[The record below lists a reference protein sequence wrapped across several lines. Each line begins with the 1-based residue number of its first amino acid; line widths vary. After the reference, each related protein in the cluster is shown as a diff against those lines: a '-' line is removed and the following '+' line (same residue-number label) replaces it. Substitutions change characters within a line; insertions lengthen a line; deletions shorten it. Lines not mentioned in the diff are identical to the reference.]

1 MESLTNV
8 LLEQD
13 DSQVVNPTYKTLIQ
27 KLKDCFTVDMSDNKK
42 VTIAISGIDDYF
54 RNNCPRSERL
64 KDLYEHIERKGLN
77 VAWAEYVSKDIEDL
91 IMIEGPEFLLKHMSV
106 SAKDK
111 LIKYMKKR
119 YL

>member
-1 MESLTNV
+1 ME
-8 LLEQD
+8 
-13 DSQVVNPTYKTLIQ
+13 
-27 KLKDCFTVDMSDNKK
+27 KLNHYFTVDMSHSKK
-42 VTIAISGIDDYF
+42 TKIAIAGIDDYF
-54 RNNCPRSERL
+54 RNTCPRNDRL
-64 KDLYEHIERKGLN
+64 NDLYEHIERKGLN
-77 VAWAEYVSKDIEDL
+77 IAWAEYISKDIEDL

>member
-1 MESLTNV
+1 ME
-8 LLEQD
+8 
-13 DSQVVNPTYKTLIQ
+13 
-27 KLKDCFTVDMSDNKK
+27 KLNHYSIVDMSHSKK
-42 VTIAISGIDDYF
+42 IKIAITGIDDYF
-54 RNNCPRSERL
+54 RNNCPRSDRL
-64 KDLYEHIERKGLN
+64 DDLYKHIESKGLN
-77 VAWAEYVSKDIEDL
+77 IAWAEYVSKDIEDL